1 MNYRIIDA
9 MSKLGTVYIV
19 SAPSGAGKTSL
30 LKALIE
36 TNNDVA
42 VSVSHT
48 TRQARPQEIDGQ
60 HYHFVSNE
68 VFEQMIIEDNFIE
81 YAKVFDHYYGTSKA
95 SVNALTQKGLD
106 VILEIDWQ
114 GARQAREVFKNNCV
128 SIFILPPSLEA
139 LHERLVKR
147 GQDTQD
153 VIERRMQDA
162 QNEASH
168 ANEYDY
174 IIINDNFNEALADLR
189 ACFRVQKLK
198 SHLDYCL

>member
-1 MNYRIIDA
+1 

-36 TNNDVA
+36 TNDGVA

-48 TRQARPQEIDGQ
+48 TRKPRPQEVNGQ
-60 HYHFVSNE
+60 HYHFVSHE
-68 VFEQMIIEDNFIE
+68 VFEKMITEDDFIE

-95 SVNALTQKGLD
+95 SVDALTQKGLD

-114 GARQAREVFKNNCV
+114 GARQAREIFKNNCV
-128 SIFILPPSLEA
+128 SIFILPPNLDA

-147 GQDTQD
+147 AQDSQE
-153 VIERRMQDA
+153 VIVRRMQDA

-174 IIINDNFNEALADLR
+174 VIINDNFNEALADLR
-189 ACFRVQKLK
+189 ACFRV
-198 SHLDYCL
+198 

>member
-1 MNYRIIDA
+1 

-30 LKALIE
+30 LKALLE
-36 TNNDVA
+36 TNDGVA

-48 TRQARPQEIDGQ
+48 TRKPRPQEINGQ
-60 HYHFVSNE
+60 HYHFVSHE
-68 VFEQMIIEDNFIE
+68 VFETMITEDEFIE

-95 SVNALTQKGLD
+95 SIETLTQKGLD

-114 GARQAREVFKNNCV
+114 GARQAREIFKNNCV
-128 SIFILPPSLEA
+128 SIFILPPSLDA
-139 LHERLVKR
+139 LHDRLTR
-147 GQDTQD
+147 RAQDSKE

-174 IIINDNFNEALADLR
+174 VIINDNFNEALADLR

>member
-1 MNYRIIDA
+1 

-60 HYHFVSNE
+60 HYHFVSHE
-68 VFEQMIIEDNFIE
+68 IFEKMIAHDEFIE

-95 SVNALTQKGLD
+95 SVNALTQEGLD

-114 GARQAREVFKNNCV
+114 GARQAREIFKNNCV

-147 GQDTQD
+147 AQDSQE
-153 VIERRMQDA
+153 VVARRMQDA
-162 QNEASH
+162 ENEASH
-168 ANEYDY
+168 ASEYDY
-174 IIINDNFNEALADLR
+174 VIINDNFSEALADLQ

>member
-1 MNYRIIDA
+1 MNFWIINK

-36 TNNDVA
+36 TNDGVA

-48 TRQARPQEIDGQ
+48 TRKPRPQEVNGQ
-60 HYHFVSNE
+60 HYHFVSHE
-68 VFEQMIIEDNFIE
+68 VFEKMITEDDFIE

-95 SVNALTQKGLD
+95 SVDALTQKGLD

-114 GARQAREVFKNNCV
+114 GARQAREIFKNNCV
-128 SIFILPPSLEA
+128 SIFILPPNLDA

-147 GQDTQD
+147 AQDSQE
-153 VIERRMQDA
+153 VIVRRMQDA

-174 IIINDNFNEALADLR
+174 VIINDNFNEALADLR
-189 ACFRVQKLK
+189 ACFRV
-198 SHLDYCL
+198 

>member
-1 MNYRIIDA
+1 MN
-9 MSKLGTVYIV
+9 KLGTVYIV

-30 LKALIE
+30 LKAFIE
-36 TNNDVA
+36 KNNDVA

-48 TRQARPQEIDGQ
+48 TRAPRPQEVNGQ
-60 HYHFVSNE
+60 HYHFVGHE
-68 VFEQMIIEDNFIE
+68 AFEKMIREDDFIE

-95 SVNALTQKGLD
+95 SVDALTQKGLD

-114 GARQAREVFKNNCV
+114 GARQAREIFKNNCI
-128 SIFILPPSLEA
+128 SIFILPPNLAA
-139 LHERLVKR
+139 LHERLVRR
-147 GQDTQD
+147 GQDSQE
-153 VIERRMQDA
+153 VIARRMQDA

-174 IIINDNFNEALADLR
+174 VIINDNFNEALADLW

>member
-1 MNYRIIDA
+1 MN
-9 MSKLGTVYIV
+9 KLGTVYIV

-30 LKALIE
+30 LRAFIE
-36 TNNDVA
+36 KNNDVA

-48 TRQARPQEIDGQ
+48 TRTPRPQEVNGQ
-60 HYHFVSNE
+60 HYHFVSHE
-68 VFEQMIIEDNFIE
+68 VFEKMVTQDNFIE

-95 SVNALTQKGLD
+95 SVDALTQKGLD

-114 GARQAREVFKNNCV
+114 GARQAREIFKNNCV
-128 SIFILPPSLEA
+128 SIFILPPNLNA

-147 GQDTQD
+147 GQDSQE
-153 VIERRMQDA
+153 VIGRRMQDA

-174 IIINDNFNEALADLR
+174 VIINDNFNEALADLW

-198 SHLDYCL
+198 SHLDYSL